1 MEERGSDS
9 ITKQRQEDNMSI
21 IQSIILGLVQGLS
34 EFLPISSSGHLAVFQ
49 HFMHIREEDVLT
61 FTVMLHFGTLLSIF
75 IAYWKD
81 IVALVRELFLTIADI
96 CTGKGIQMNKNET
109 RRLGVMIV
117 IATIPAAVAG
127 LLFEDFFNSLYS
139 NMIFIGVG
147 LIVTGTCLFAADKW
161 GGGERGV
168 REMSMKS
175 AFFVGLCQAVA
186 MCPGI
191 SRSGSTMVGGLA
203 SRYNR
208 PHAVRFAF
216 LISIPT
222 VLGAFLLE
230 LPDAA
235 EAIRNGSEAGMSAA
249 TLIIGIAVAA
259 VSGYAAIKVMIK
271 AVTDRKL
278 IWFSFYT
285 WIAGAALIIYSL
297 AA

>member
-1 MEERGSDS
+1 
-9 ITKQRQEDNMSI
+9 MSI

-49 HFMHIREEDVLT
+49 HFMNIREDDVLT

-75 IAYWKD
+75 IAYRKD
-81 IVALVRELFLTIADI
+81 VAALLKELFLLIADV

-109 RRLGVMIV
+109 RRLGIMIV

-127 LLFEDFFNSLYS
+127 LLFEDFFDSLYS
-139 NMIFIGVG
+139 NMSFIGIG
-147 LIVTGTCLFAADKW
+147 LILTGTFLFAAERW
-161 GGGERGV
+161 GGGDTEV
-168 REMSMKS
+168 RDMSMKS
-175 AFFVGLCQAVA
+175 AFFVGVCQALA

-191 SRSGSTMVGGLA
+191 SRSGATMVGGLA
-203 SRYNR
+203 SRYSR

-222 VLGAFLLE
+222 VLGAFILE
-230 LPDAA
+230 LP
-235 EAIRNGSEAGMSAA
+235 EAIRAIGSGSEAEMSAGA
-249 TLIIGIAVAA
+249 LIIGVVVAA

-271 AVTDRKL
+271 AVTDKKL

-285 WIAGAALIIYSL
+285 WIAGAALLIYSL
-297 AA
+297 IA